1 MELCEESKTQ
11 YENQA
16 VLFSNEE
23 KGPLMVKPTPIV
35 KPVRRNPLITDYLSI
50 PVTP

>member
-23 KGPLMVKPTPIV
+23 KGPLMVKSTPIV
-35 KPVRRNPLITDYLSI
+35 KLVRRNPLITDYLSM